1 MLKPGRGMR
10 DDINTAV
17 TSAEEQLGFDTDD
30 IGESNS
36 PPPRKEPVFNGFDD
50 DQDYEEPERDTDYA
64 SRYVDDE
71 LDEPMEEESDLEL
84 DWGDEEEPRDEPVSF
99 DETRDTGWAS
109 ESRLAED
116 DEPELVA
123 LDEETAAEVDDEL
136 PPWEGEYDDEYA
148 EETSKW
154 PVALLAV
161 GLVAII
167 LLAAGGYGV
176 LQQRAATEEEI
187 RQLRAELATATRPV
201 EAPVDNSALAE
212 ARQRNIEMSMAM
224 DSLKQENSR
233 LVDTVA
239 GLEKQLEAQQA
250 AMDKLAKSAARPAPK
265 PAAPKAAAPKAAAPA
280 ATVASSSNSSATG
293 DWFVNF
299 GSYSQ
304 RAPADNWAAK
314 LKPTSGRAVVTTGA
328 RDGKTFYR
336 VRVIDLADKSSA
348 ERVARQLESEHGLGK
363 LWVGR

>member
-1 MLKPGRGMR
+1 MR
-10 DDINTAV
+10 DDTNSAV
-17 TSAEEQLGFDTDD
+17 SRADEPLGFDTDD
-30 IGESNS
+30 RDDRDS
-36 PPPRKEPVFNGFDD
+36 PPSRREPVFTGFDD

-71 LDEPMEEESDLEL
+71 LDEPIEEESDLEL
-84 DWGDEEEPRDEPVSF
+84 DWDDEGEPRDEPVGF
-99 DETRDTGWAS
+99 DETRETGWTNEARKVADDDP
-109 ESRLAED
+109 EFDAFDEETPAETD
-116 DEPELVA
+116 DEP
-123 LDEETAAEVDDEL
+123 
-136 PPWEGEYDDEYA
+136 PPWESEYEEEYA

-201 EAPVDNSALAE
+201 ETPVDNSALAE

-224 DSLKQENSR
+224 DSLKMENSR
-233 LVDTVA
+233 LVDTVT

-250 AMDKLAKSAARPAPK
+250 AMDKLAKSAAKPAPKPSAPK
-265 PAAPKAAAPKAAAPA
+265 PAAPAAP
-280 ATVASSSNSSATG
+280 VASSSNSTVAG

-314 LKPTSGRAVVTTGA
+314 LKPTSGRAVVTTGT

-336 VRVIDLADKSSA
+336 VRVIGLADKSTA
-348 ERVARQLESEHGLGK
+348 ESVARQLQSEYGLGK
-363 LWVGR
+363 LWVGK